1 MRSTARSSR
10 LAFALSVLLHFM
22 VVPSSALRARTGWRS
37 TLTTAHLRVRCTV
50 RMALATDGRLPTPE
64 QPAVMATPPTAQ
76 HSEPPMLLSDASAMI
91 AGTAIGG
98 GILAL
103 PIVTTPM
110 GFLPALVALT
120 CVWGFLLLTAIA
132 YAEAGSSVLRQI
144 HSESSGG
151 RSTVFGVVSLT
162 RRAFGGKIS
171 GACSVAFLTQMLAV
185 VTAQVVKAGEM
196 LALKLPLSPFL
207 ACAIPS
213 AAAGIF
219 AFSAPHRTVE
229 RANTWLSLALLVGF
243 AALVAA
249 AVGSGPVSSSLM
261 TAKWGMLLPAK
272 GVGST
277 WAVPVF
283 LNMLCFGQAVPLVV
297 SGMLPATSNEHKA
310 RSADNVVQTTQLRAV
325 RSALLIGSV
334 VPLVLSLVWAA
345 SSTALTSVL
354 TKDSTSV
361 LDPVMS
367 LLEAPL
373 RFSLP
378 VSLLALGAI
387 GTTLLAS
394 FLALGQFIDD
404 ALTNVKG
411 QFTRRERN
419 IASAIVVIVPSVLA
433 SAGPRLYMPLLAFSG
448 AFPTTILYCL
458 MPPLAAMVF
467 HRRARDDSLELSNT
481 ALLPGGDLVRA
492 ALAVIAVGLVG
503 TSAVDFASRML
514 PRVFA

>member
-1 MRSTARSSR
+1 
-10 LAFALSVLLHFM
+10 
-22 VVPSSALRARTGWRS
+22 
-37 TLTTAHLRVRCTV
+37 
-50 RMALATDGRLPTPE
+50 
-64 QPAVMATPPTAQ
+64 
-76 HSEPPMLLSDASAMI
+76 
-91 AGTAIGG
+91 
-98 GILAL
+98 
-103 PIVTTPM
+103 
-110 GFLPALVALT
+110 
-120 CVWGFLLLTAIA
+120 
-132 YAEAGSSVLRQI
+132 
-144 HSESSGG
+144 
-151 RSTVFGVVSLT
+151 
-162 RRAFGGKIS
+162 
-171 GACSVAFLTQMLAV
+171 
-185 VTAQVVKAGEM
+185 
-196 LALKLPLSPFL
+196 
-207 ACAIPS
+207 
-213 AAAGIF
+213 
-219 AFSAPHRTVE
+219 
-229 RANTWLSLALLVGF
+229 
-243 AALVAA
+243 
-249 AVGSGPVSSSLM
+249 
-261 TAKWGMLLPAK
+261 
-272 GVGST
+272 
-277 WAVPVF
+277 
-283 LNMLCFGQAVPLVV
+283 
-297 SGMLPATSNEHKA
+297 
-310 RSADNVVQTTQLRAV
+310 
-325 RSALLIGSV
+325 
-334 VPLVLSLVWAA
+334 
-345 SSTALTSVL
+345 
-354 TKDSTSV
+354 
-361 LDPVMS
+361 MS